1 MHCKLQKSKI
11 VSYALRSAVV
21 SLCCSVL
28 PGCRHV
34 ENINGDLKKD
44 FNFKVGSYW
53 IMKDSASGRTDS
65 FYVVSQS
72 NTHGVQSSMLLDRYE
87 TEIVDIFI
95 AQHSLDAAYAADSFR
110 YEWWMNGGFID
121 FNFFHPSAKTV
132 AGRELGLYM
141 HLMYPFAANTQQ
153 ADSSATDLT
162 GFYYGSHYPVYTFN
176 GREYGNVFELGHSRE
191 YGKTSSSPYFFYNQV
206 LLSSEAGYIKFRQR
220 HPQDSFSY
228 VWELQRSHI
237 VK

>member
-1 MHCKLQKSKI
+1 MQ
-11 VSYALRSAVV
+11 
-21 SLCCSVL
+21 
-28 PGCRHV
+28 
-34 ENINGDLKKD
+34 N
-44 FNFKVGSYW
+44 
-53 IMKDSASGRTDS
+53 
-65 FYVVSQS
+65 
-72 NTHGVQSSMLLDRYE
+72 SMLLDWYE

-95 AQHSLDAAYAADSFR
+95 AQHSLDAAYVADSFR
-110 YEWWMNGGFID
+110 YEWWMKGGFID
-121 FNFFHPSAKTV
+121 FNFFHPAAKT
-132 AGRELGLYM
+132 ASGRELGLYM
-141 HLMYPFAANTQQ
+141 HLVYPFAAHTQQ

-162 GFYYGSHYPVYTFN
+162 SFYNGDHYPVYTFN
-176 GREYGNVFELGHSRE
+176 GVQYSNVFELGRSRE

>member
-1 MHCKLQKSKI
+1 MHCVRKISRSPLRKLCNA
-11 VSYALRSAVV
+11 VLLLCSAA
-21 SLCCSVL
+21 L
-28 PGCRHV
+28 PGCKHV
-34 ENINGDLKKD
+34 ENINGDLKRD

-53 IMKDSASGRTDS
+53 IMKDSATGRTDS
-65 FYVVSQS
+65 FYVASQS
-72 NTHGVQSSMLLDRYE
+72 NTHGMMNSMLLDWYE

-110 YEWWMNGGFID
+110 YEWWMKGGFID
-121 FNFFHPSAKTV
+121 FNLFHPWAKTV
-132 AGRELGLYM
+132 SGRELGMYM
-141 HLMYPFAANTQQ
+141 HLSYPFAEHTQR
-153 ADSSATDLT
+153 ADSSATDLI
-162 GFYYGSHYPVYTFN
+162 GFYYGGHYPAYTFN
-176 GREYGNVFELGHSRE
+176 GQSYSNVFELAHDKE
-191 YGKTSSSPYFFYNQV
+191 YGKTSSTPYFFYNQL